1 MHSNSVLQ
9 IVPEA
14 CAQDWFS
21 GCVTDGFAWKPVP
34 LAVLHKFMILLRELG
49 KKDRKTPGRLPVA
62 SHGNHMHG
70 GTGSQSLTV
79 RLSNLSV

>member
-1 MHSNSVLQ
+1 MHRIGFLGVLGD
-9 IVPEA
+9 VA
-14 CAQDWFS
+14 
-21 GCVTDGFAWKPVP
+21 AWKPVP
-34 LAVLHKFMILLRELG
+34 LAVLHRFMILLRELG
-49 KKDRKTPGRLPVA
+49 KKDRKTPGCLLVS